1 MSARPPL
8 RDRGARKIAMLA
20 LGLGA
25 VLACVAG
32 GWAGLDVELVRVGV
46 GGCVALSLGALG
58 ANVGE
63 HVATGRGKSA
73 P

>member
-1 MSARPPL
+1 
-8 RDRGARKIAMLA
+8 MLA

-25 VLACVAG
+25 VVACVAG

-46 GGCVALSLGALG
+46 GGCVALTLGALG

-63 HVATGRGKSA
+63 HLTAGRNRGA

>member
-8 RDRGARKIAMLA
+8 RDRGARKIAMLG

-25 VLACVAG
+25 VVACVAG

-46 GGCVALSLGALG
+46 GGCVALTLGALG

-63 HVATGRGKSA
+63 HLTAGRNRGA

>member
-1 MSARPPL
+1 
-8 RDRGARKIAMLA
+8 MLA